1 MNLITGGLGFLGSN
15 LAEALVHQGQQV
27 LLVSKSNRKLKNVD
41 GFKDKVGIAYGDMSD
56 VEWVQQL
63 IRECQPN
70 VVFHFAGQVTSYES
84 FENPFYDVDINAKS
98 TLAIL
103 EAMRELKKPCRF
115 ILGSTLW
122 VVGHPEKLPINEK
135 TPCWP
140 RNVYGIDRLASEH
153 YCRVYH
159 DVYDLDT
166 VIMRMSNT
174 FGIREQYD
182 NVKKAALNYLLYKG
196 YKGEPITLY
205 SKGQVSR
212 DYIYISDVVSAA
224 EAIMSKGKAGECY
237 FIASG
242 VETWF
247 ADAGKWMAELTGA
260 ELVYVDPPDFHKR
273 IDIGNIRIDN
283 RKLKSLGWDSRV
295 SVKDGL
301 SKTLEYY
308 KQLGV

>member
-1 MNLITGGLGFLGSN
+1 M
-15 LAEALVHQGQQV
+15 V
-27 LLVSKSNRKLKNVD
+27 
-41 GFKDKVGIAYGDMSD
+41 GFKDKVGIAYGDVSD
-56 VEWVQQL
+56 TEWTQQM
-63 IRECQPN
+63 IRECKPD
-70 VVFHFAGQVTSYES
+70 VIFHFAGQVTSYES

-103 EAMRELKKPCRF
+103 EAMRTLKKPCRF

-122 VVGHPEKLPINEK
+122 VVGHPEKLPINEE
-135 TPCWP
+135 TPCNP
-140 RNVYGIDRLASEH
+140 RNVYGINRLASEH

-166 VIMRMSNT
+166 VVMRMSNT

-196 YKGEPITLY
+196 YKGGSITLY
-205 SKGQVSR
+205 SRGQVSR

-224 EAIMSKGKAGECY
+224 KVIMAKGEAGECY

-247 ADAGKWMAELTGA
+247 ANAGKWMAELTGA
-260 ELVYVDPPDFHKR
+260 KLEYIDPPDFHKR
-273 IDIGNIRIDN
+273 IDIGDIRIDN
-283 RKLKSLGWDSRV
+283 RKIRSLGWEPKV
-295 SVKDGL
+295 SVKEGL
-301 SKTLEYY
+301 SLTLDYY
-308 KQLGV
+308 KEMGF